1 MNISWLEPK
10 YIFAVIVLVMLIS
23 IPIGVYLERRKKK
36 SLALRKRFGAE
47 YDHAVIVHGSEQKAE
62 AKLLDRA
69 ARVESLKIHD
79 LAPTERA
86 RFLAEW
92 QIVQSRFIDHPKGA
106 VIEADEL
113 INAVLL
119 ARGYPAST
127 FEQQAADVS
136 VNHPLLM
143 ENYRS
148 AHGIAVR
155 PGPVLATTEELRAA
169 MIHYRSIFDE
179 LVQAQTPIEHNTAA

>member
-1 MNISWLEPK
+1 MNISWMEPK
-10 YIFAVIVLVMLIS
+10 YIFAVIVLVMLIA
-23 IPIGVYLERRKKK
+23 IPIGIYLERRKKK
-36 SLALRKRFGAE
+36 SLALRNRFGAE
-47 YDHAVIVHGSEQKAE
+47 YDHAVIVHGSEEKAE
-62 AKLLDRA
+62 AKLIDRA
-69 ARVESLKIHD
+69 ARVESLKIHL

-92 QIVQSRFIDHPKGA
+92 EMVQSRFIDHPKGA

-113 INAVLL
+113 INTVLL
-119 ARGYPAST
+119 SRGYPAST
-127 FEQQAADVS
+127 FEQRAADLS

-155 PGPVLATTEELRAA
+155 PGPVLATTEELRTA

-179 LVQAQTPIEHNTAA
+179 LVQAQVPIERTPAA